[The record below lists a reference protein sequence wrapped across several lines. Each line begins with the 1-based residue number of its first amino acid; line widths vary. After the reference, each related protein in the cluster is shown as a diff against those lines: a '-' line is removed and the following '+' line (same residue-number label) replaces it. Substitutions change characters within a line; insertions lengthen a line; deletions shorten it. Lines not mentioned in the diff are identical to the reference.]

1 MTFILLIAVIILIIV
16 LISNKNKFQKT
27 INDLQNIINS
37 LNAKIKSF
45 EQEREN
51 LNQKIESLEDNNN
64 ALKKYQG
71 IVDTE
76 QKAIN
81 WANENGLEFLSNQDL
96 AFDHKN
102 CNHYTLHEIIV
113 N

>member
-1 MTFILLIAVIILIIV
+1 MTFILLIAVIVLIIV

-51 LNQKIESLEDNNN
+51 LSEENIVHEKIIFGFRTFSLDENLCNNEH
-64 ALKKYQG
+64 
-71 IVDTE
+71 ITE
-76 QKAIN
+76 LCEA
-81 WANENGLEFLSNQDL
+81 
-96 AFDHKN
+96 
-102 CNHYTLHEIIV
+102 
-113 N
+113 